1 MPVNKDILTRIPEHK
16 SGSIHPIN
24 QIKSFILDFL
34 SQEGFTYLDGPEIE
48 SVEYN
53 FDKLNIKE
61 NHPAR
66 QMHDTFYVEDG
77 SFVLRT
83 HTSPYKFMACL
94 KISLLLLLL
103 QLERFIGKMTMQR
116 IYLCLIKLKEFL

>member
-1 MPVNKDILTRIPEHK
+1 MPVNKDILIRIPEHK

-83 HTSPYKFMACL
+83 Y
-94 KISLLLLLL
+94 IS
-103 QLERFIGKMTMQR
+103 RSSSWHA
-116 IYLCLIKLKEFL
+116 